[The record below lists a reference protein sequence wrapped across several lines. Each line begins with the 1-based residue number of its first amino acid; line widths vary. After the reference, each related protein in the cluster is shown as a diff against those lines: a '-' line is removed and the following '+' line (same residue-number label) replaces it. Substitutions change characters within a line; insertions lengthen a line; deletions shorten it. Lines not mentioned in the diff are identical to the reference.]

1 MNINQASIEKLLRIN
16 WLSNSGKDSSI
27 PDTIRVK
34 NINAFQINL
43 ESEEW
48 ENVTLEARNNITGW
62 LAKKHVNAFLEWNK
76 LADAAAIIIESKIV
90 PQIPLIGG
98 NQKALLSNIKWDLL
112 NYLLED
118 AYSPLLNKSL
128 FFMNLISIYEQG
140 HMPCGWAGQWPQGE
154 LIIY

>member
-1 MNINQASIEKLLRIN
+1 MNINQTAIKKLLRIN
-16 WLSNSGKDSSI
+16 WLSNAGKDSSI
-27 PDTIRVK
+27 PNTTRVK
-34 NINAFQINL
+34 NINAFQLNL

-76 LADAAAIIIESKIV
+76 LADAAAIIIESKVV

-98 NQKALLSNIKWDLL
+98 NQEVLLSNIKWDLL

-118 AYSPLLNKSL
+118 AYSPLLNKPL
-128 FFMNLISIYEQG
+128 FFMNLISIYEKG
-140 HMPCGWAGQWPQGE
+140 HMPCGWAGLWPQGE

>member
-16 WLSNSGKDSSI
+16 WLSNAGKDSSI

-90 PQIPLIGG
+90 PQIPPIGG
-98 NQKALLSNIKWDLL
+98 ICGTILLSMIIAAASASLFHSRKALTCFFANQPVILFRASKVTFSHSSLSR
-112 NYLLED
+112 
-118 AYSPLLNKSL
+118 
-128 FFMNLISIYEQG
+128 LI
-140 HMPCGWAGQWPQGE
+140 
-154 LIIY
+154 